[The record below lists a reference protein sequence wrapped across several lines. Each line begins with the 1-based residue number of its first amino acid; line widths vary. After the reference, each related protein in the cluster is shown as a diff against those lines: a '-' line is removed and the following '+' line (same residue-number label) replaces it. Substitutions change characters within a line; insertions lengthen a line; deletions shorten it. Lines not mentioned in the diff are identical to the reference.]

1 MRFRFFSI
9 LLHDLPEFGF
19 VPYVRLLGY
28 CHIGFGFGLVKGN
41 LVGPRLNRI
50 RHLGLKADRPIWA
63 PGLFSIYGE
72 INGTSISSPLNLNRD
87 RGIILKFKVL
97 VISGDGGI
105 HRWFYIAHHHGM
117 RASLRNFQFC
127 LEYGIV

>member
-9 LLHDLPEFGF
+9 LDLPEFGF

-50 RHLGLKADRPIWA
+50 RHLGLKADCPVRI

-72 INGTSISSPLNLNRD
+72 INGTSISSPLNINRD
-87 RGIILKFKVL
+87 IILELKIL